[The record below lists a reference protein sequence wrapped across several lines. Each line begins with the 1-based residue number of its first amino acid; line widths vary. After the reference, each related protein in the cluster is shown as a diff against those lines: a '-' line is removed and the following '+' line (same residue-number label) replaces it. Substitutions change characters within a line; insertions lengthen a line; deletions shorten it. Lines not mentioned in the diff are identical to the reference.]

1 MGEGGERATS
11 TGNIATGNLEEMGCR
26 ETPGQQGCAEKGDR
40 EACIQST
47 GQHKEKKKTET
58 QRERNV
64 PWWGRKH
71 CCMRARESRT
81 ENEDAGSITGNITE
95 KKKENKKAKGVHD
108 FQNSIQKMQERE
120 QKRMRKNKKDQTKQA
135 LGKIGSLR
143 ERFDLQ
149 STGP

>member
-26 ETPGQQGCAEKGDR
+26 ETPGQQGCAEEGDR

-47 GQHKEKKKTET
+47 GQHKEKKTET

-71 CCMRARESRT
+71 CCMRARESKT

-95 KKKENKKAKGVHD
+95 KKKRKKKKQKVFMIFKTASRKCKRGNKKG
-108 FQNSIQKMQERE
+108 
-120 QKRMRKNKKDQTKQA
+120 
-135 LGKIGSLR
+135 
-143 ERFDLQ
+143 
-149 STGP
+149 